1 MQLCVILF
9 DLLLSSPSLSLS
21 HTKGMRGRTEE
32 EEEEEGLVY
41 CVYTVY
47 IKRID
52 FESNRTLFPQARVN
66 LHVHVSTVN
75 SLYGRA
81 SQTSY

>member
-41 CVYTVY
+41 CVYTV
-47 IKRID
+47 
-52 FESNRTLFPQARVN
+52 
-66 LHVHVSTVN
+66 
-75 SLYGRA
+75 
-81 SQTSY
+81 